1 LNKYFRKTY
10 YPNEGTSH
18 KKEAKINLLRNFVKI
33 LMNNRKNFRM
43 IYPIVAYGDPVLR
56 KVTVDIDKSV
66 DVKKLSEDMFETMY
80 NAKGVG
86 LAAPQVGLNLRIF
99 VVDGR
104 PFNEGEDMEERDK
117 DPSLID
123 FKQVFINADIL
134 DEKGKEWAFEEG
146 CLSIPDIREDIYRPT
161 FVTINFF
168 DENWVEHTKTY
179 EGLAARII
187 QHEYDHIDGILF
199 TDHLNPVKKR
209 MLKNKLAKITKGIV
223 DVDYKMKFPK

>member
-1 LNKYFRKTY
+1 
-10 YPNEGTSH
+10 
-18 KKEAKINLLRNFVKI
+18 
-33 LMNNRKNFRM
+33 M
-43 IYPIVAYGDPVLR
+43 IYPIVAFGDPVLR
-56 KVTVDIDKSV
+56 KVTVDIDNSV

-86 LAAPQVGLNLRIF
+86 LAAPQIGLNLRIF

-117 DPSLID
+117 DPSLVD

-146 CLSIPDIREDIYRPT
+146 CLSIPDIREDVYRPE

>member
-1 LNKYFRKTY
+1 
-10 YPNEGTSH
+10 
-18 KKEAKINLLRNFVKI
+18 
-33 LMNNRKNFRM
+33 M

-123 FKQVFINADIL
+123 FKQVFINAEIL

-146 CLSIPDIREDIYRPT
+146 CLSIPDIREDIYRPE

-168 DENWVEHTKTY
+168 DENWVEYTKTY

-187 QHEYDHIDGILF
+187 QHEYDHIDGVLF

>member
-1 LNKYFRKTY
+1 
-10 YPNEGTSH
+10 
-18 KKEAKINLLRNFVKI
+18 
-33 LMNNRKNFRM
+33 M

-56 KVTVDIDKSV
+56 KVTVDIDKSY

-86 LAAPQVGLNLRIF
+86 LAAPQIGINLRIF

-104 PFNEGEDMEERDK
+104 PFNEGEDMKERDK

-123 FKQVFINADIL
+123 FKKVFINAEIL
-134 DEKGKEWAFEEG
+134 EEDGDDWAFEEG
-146 CLSIPDIREDIYRPT
+146 CLSIPDVREDIYRPEY
-161 FVTINFF
+161 VTIRYF
-168 DENWVEHTKTY
+168 DTDWIEHTEEY

-209 MLKNKLAKITKGIV
+209 MLKNKLAKITKGRV

>member
-1 LNKYFRKTY
+1 
-10 YPNEGTSH
+10 
-18 KKEAKINLLRNFVKI
+18 
-33 LMNNRKNFRM
+33 M

-56 KVTVDIDKSV
+56 KVTVDIEKSY

-86 LAAPQVGLNLRIF
+86 LAAPQIGLNLRMF

-123 FKQVFINADIL
+123 FKKVFINAEIL
-134 DEKGKEWAFEEG
+134 EEDGDDWGFEEG
-146 CLSIPDIREDIYRPT
+146 CLSIPDVREDVYRPEY
-161 FVTINFF
+161 VTIKYF
-168 DENWVEHTKTY
+168 DTDWSEHTEEY

-187 QHEYDHIDGILF
+187 QHEYDHVDGILF

-209 MLKNKLAKITKGIV
+209 MLKNKLAKITKGKV
-223 DVDYKMKFPK
+223 EVDYKMKFPK

>member
-1 LNKYFRKTY
+1 LKFKLQQIFFDDLI
-10 YPNEGTSH
+10 E
-18 KKEAKINLLRNFVKI
+18 KLI
-33 LMNNRKNFRM
+33 M

-56 KVTVDIDKSV
+56 KVTEDIDRESV

-86 LAAPQVGLNLRIF
+86 LAAPQIGLNLRIF
-99 VVDGR
+99 VADGR

-146 CLSIPDIREDIYRPT
+146 CLSIPDIREDVYRPEY
-161 FVTINFF
+161 VTINFF

>member
-1 LNKYFRKTY
+1 
-10 YPNEGTSH
+10 
-18 KKEAKINLLRNFVKI
+18 
-33 LMNNRKNFRM
+33 M
-43 IYPIVAYGDPVLR
+43 IYPIIAYGDPVLR

-86 LAAPQVGLNLRIF
+86 LAAPQIGSNLRIF

-117 DPSLID
+117 DPSLVD

-146 CLSIPDIREDIYRPT
+146 CLSIPDIREDVYRPN

>member
-1 LNKYFRKTY
+1 
-10 YPNEGTSH
+10 
-18 KKEAKINLLRNFVKI
+18 
-33 LMNNRKNFRM
+33 M

-123 FKQVFINADIL
+123 FKQIFINAEIL

-146 CLSIPDIREDIYRPT
+146 CLSIPDIREDIYRPE

-168 DENWVEHTKTY
+168 DENWVEYTKTY

-223 DVDYKMKFPK
+223 DVDYKMKFLK

>member
-1 LNKYFRKTY
+1 
-10 YPNEGTSH
+10 
-18 KKEAKINLLRNFVKI
+18 
-33 LMNNRKNFRM
+33 M

-56 KVTVDIDKSV
+56 KVTVDIDKSY

-86 LAAPQVGLNLRIF
+86 LAAPQIGLNLRMF

-104 PFNEGEDMEERDK
+104 PFNEGEDMKERDK

-123 FKQVFINADIL
+123 FKKIFINAEIL
-134 DEKGKEWAFEEG
+134 EEDGDDWAFEEG
-146 CLSIPDIREDIYRPT
+146 CLSIPDVREDIYRPEY
-161 FVTINFF
+161 VTIRYF
-168 DENWVEHTKTY
+168 DVDWNEHTEEY

-199 TDHLNPVKKR
+199 TDHLNPVRKR
-209 MLKNKLAKITKGIV
+209 MLKNKLAKITKGRV

>member
-1 LNKYFRKTY
+1 
-10 YPNEGTSH
+10 
-18 KKEAKINLLRNFVKI
+18 
-33 LMNNRKNFRM
+33 M

-56 KVTVDIDKSV
+56 KVAVDIDKSF

-86 LAAPQVGLNLRIF
+86 LAAPQIGLNIRMF

-117 DPSLID
+117 DPSLVD
-123 FKQVFINADIL
+123 FKKVFINAEIL
-134 DEKGKEWAFEEG
+134 EEDGDDWGFEEG
-146 CLSIPDIREDIYRPT
+146 CLSIPDIREDIYRPEY
-161 FVTINFF
+161 VTIRYF
-168 DENWVEHTKTY
+168 DVDWNEHTEEY

-209 MLKNKLAKITKGIV
+209 MLKNKLAKITKGRV

>member
-1 LNKYFRKTY
+1 
-10 YPNEGTSH
+10 
-18 KKEAKINLLRNFVKI
+18 
-33 LMNNRKNFRM
+33 M

-56 KVTVDIDKSV
+56 KVTVDIDKSY

-86 LAAPQVGLNLRIF
+86 LAAPQIGLNVRMF

-123 FKQVFINADIL
+123 FKKVFINAEIL
-134 DEKGKEWAFEEG
+134 EEDGDDWGFEEG
-146 CLSIPDIREDIYRPT
+146 CLSIPDVREDIYRPEYL
-161 FVTINFF
+161 TIRYF
-168 DENWVEHTKTY
+168 DENWNEHTEEY

-187 QHEYDHIDGILF
+187 QHEYDHVDGILF

-209 MLKNKLAKITKGIV
+209 MLKNKLAKITKGKV
-223 DVDYKMKFPK
+223 DVDYKMKFPKL